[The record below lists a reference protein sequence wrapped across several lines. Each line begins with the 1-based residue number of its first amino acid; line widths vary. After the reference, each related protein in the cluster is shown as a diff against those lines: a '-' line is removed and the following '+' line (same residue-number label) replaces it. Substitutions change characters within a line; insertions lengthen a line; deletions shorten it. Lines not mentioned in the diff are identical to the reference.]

1 LARTTLEFLNESWA
15 FTARAMSNI
24 PGIMMCPIGLGR
36 YLGEARIFA
45 RGKSIEKRS
54 ANPVKPG
61 FPAGGSSGP
70 VGNGLGEGRRRRGP
84 A

>member
-36 YLGEARIFA
+36 YLGR
-45 RGKSIEKRS
+45 
-54 ANPVKPG
+54 PG
-61 FPAGGSSGP
+61 FSRAGK
-70 VGNGLGEGRRRRGP
+70 